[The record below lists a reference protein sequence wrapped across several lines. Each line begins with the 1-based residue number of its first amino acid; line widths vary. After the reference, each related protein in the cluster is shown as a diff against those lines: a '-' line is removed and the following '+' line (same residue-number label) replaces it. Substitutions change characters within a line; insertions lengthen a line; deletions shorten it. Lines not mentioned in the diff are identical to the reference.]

1 MLVERDA
8 VRDGELERLRAQL
21 VRVEAPGE
29 GLGGDHVLRKVAELI
44 LVGDL
49 ERRRLVDR
57 RALVL
62 CVDLVERDRAE
73 GDARA
78 VVLQPGDLDGLLE
91 LDPGA
96 EYAGVVDLGRVR
108 RGRGEMH
115 GTHLSLHLQ
124 REAGENEYVQW
135 GKYAGRTCRWLG

>member
-1 MLVERDA
+1 MVPK
-8 VRDGELERLRAQL
+8 VREDLASRSRRLRAQL

-29 GLGGDHVLRKVAELI
+29 GLGGDHVLRKGPEAV
-44 LVGDL
+44 LVGDR

-73 GDARA
+73 GDGRA

-96 EYAGVVDLGRVR
+96 EYAGVVDLGRVSE
-108 RGRGEMH
+108 GE
-115 GTHLSLHLQ
+115 GGNVWYTPAPSS
-124 REAGENEYVQW
+124 A
-135 GKYAGRTCRWLG
+135 A

>member
-78 VVLQPGDLDGLLE
+78 IVLQPGDLDGLLE

-96 EYAGVVDLGRVR
+96 EYAGVVDLGRVSE
-108 RGRGEMH
+108 GE
-115 GTHLSLHLQ
+115 GGNVWYTPVPSS
-124 REAGENEYVQW
+124 A
-135 GKYAGRTCRWLG
+135 A

>member
-1 MLVERDA
+1 MLVEGDA

-29 GLGGDHVLRKVAELI
+29 GLGGDHVLREGAELV
-44 LVGDL
+44 LVGDR

-62 CVDLVERDRAE
+62 RVDLVEGDGAE

-96 EYAGVVDLGRVR
+96 EYAGVVDLGRVSG
-108 RGRGEMH
+108 GRG
-115 GTHLSLHLQ
+115 G
-124 REAGENEYVQW
+124 G
-135 GKYAGRTCRWLG
+135 